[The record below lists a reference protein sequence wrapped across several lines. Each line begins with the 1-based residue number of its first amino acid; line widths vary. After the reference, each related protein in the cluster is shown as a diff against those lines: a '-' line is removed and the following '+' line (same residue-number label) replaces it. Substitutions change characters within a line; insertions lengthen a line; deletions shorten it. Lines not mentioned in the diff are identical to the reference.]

1 MNIITKFTI
10 PSILV
15 ATATADAPIAVSC
28 EQDLYALCAY
38 ANCTQNENSETAN
51 CPCYSVQGSSL
62 ARIDLIHDDQIRQA
76 TIDKCTNVTSCIDN
90 DAPICEAISDG
101 SLWPGADAVSTFSRA
116 FELENG
122 VVLNESGER
131 DKPNWECFGQ
141 KNRLVP
147 NCMLAP
153 CRILDVPS
161 ANPYFAGEAMME
173 CTCALIEAEVEY
185 PIFGGLQDPCGEALV
200 NTAGPVL
207 TSYAMDRNAVKKAW
221 DAVAIEF
228 GSGSEIGHT
237 PLNPTES
244 SAEKMLDNSG
254 GTPYYAPLLAF
265 VLLILNVFLH

>member
-38 ANCTQNENSETAN
+38 ANCTQNENSKTAN

-122 VVLNESGER
+122 VVLDESGER
-131 DKPNWECFGQ
+131 DKPNWECVGQ

-153 CRILDVPS
+153 CRVLDVPS
-161 ANPYFAGEAMME
+161 ANPYFAGEATME

-185 PIFGGLQDPCGEALV
+185 PIFGGLQDPCGALV

-207 TSYAMDRNAVKKAW
+207 TSYAMDRNAVRKAW
-221 DAVAIEF
+221 EAVAREF

-244 SAEKMLDNSG
+244 SAEKMLDNGG
-254 GTPYYAPLLAF
+254 GTLYYAPLTAF